1 MYSAVILAAGSGT
14 RLGLGYNKLLYKL
27 DDQTIIEKTVSV
39 FEKDIDCKEIIL
51 VISKNDEQVMKDI
64 FKNRVS
70 YVFGGSTR
78 QESSYNGVSHATQ
91 EIVMIHD
98 GARPYV
104 SQKELDS
111 CKKQMML
118 SDACLLMV
126 PVKDTIK
133 VVKDGIVETTP
144 NRSTLMAALTP
155 QCFKKT
161 LICDCLERAMRSLD
175 SFSDDA
181 KKLGAPNNFDMKVTD
196 IRLSSGAGF
205 IVILMGNIMTMPGLG
220 KNSVYLNMDIDNK
233 GNIKGLF

>member
-27 DDQTIIEKTVSV
+27 DEQTIIEKTVSV

-51 VISKNDEQVMKDI
+51 VISKNDEETMKTI
-64 FKNRVS
+64 FKERVS

-78 QESSYNGVSHATQ
+78 QESSYNGVSHANQ

-104 SQKELDS
+104 SQQELDA
-111 CKKQMML
+111 CKKEMQI
-118 SDACLLMV
+118 SEACLLMV

-133 VVKDGIVETTP
+133 VVRNGVVETTP

-155 QCFKKT
+155 QCFKKS
-161 LICDCLERAMRSLD
+161 LICECLEKAMNSTET
-175 SFSDDA
+175 FSDDA
-181 KKLGAPNNFDMKVTD
+181 SVVEKMSDVPVHVVLGEY
-196 IRLSSGAGF
+196 S
-205 IVILMGNIMTMPGLG
+205 
-220 KNSVYLNMDIDNK
+220 
-233 GNIKGLF
+233 NIKITTKEDL

>member
-181 KKLGAPNNFDMKVTD
+181 SVVEKMSDVPVHVVLGEY
-196 IRLSSGAGF
+196 S
-205 IVILMGNIMTMPGLG
+205 
-220 KNSVYLNMDIDNK
+220 
-233 GNIKGLF
+233 NIKITTKEDL